1 MIYVYSC
8 ICAATAFTLIKRSPT
23 SLVNKRSYHVTAHG
37 DCCTIRTGK
46 ITQSWV
52 LVGSFKMFLSYPW
65 MITWSP
71 MTDRY
76 VYFTGGSNNHQSGW
90 ISYCH
95 QCQCLRTSKDRR
107 RVSKIGHHP
116 TPCFVQ
122 IWVALKKK
130 NRLKSHLHH
139 NPVPLKYTSYYP
151 SWPTNRYNIPH
162 THIYVHRSIYIHTYI
177 YIYYRSIHI
186 YIVYIYT

>member
-1 MIYVYSC
+1 MSQPMVIVVQSE
-8 ICAATAFTLIKRSPT
+8 LGKSPKVE
-23 SLVNKRSYHVTAHG
+23 SWLVVSK
-37 DCCTIRTGK
+37 C
-46 ITQSWV
+46 
-52 LVGSFKMFLSYPW
+52 FFSYPW

-130 NRLKSHLHH
+130 
-139 NPVPLKYTSYYP
+139 TSFKISSP
-151 SWPTNRYNIPH
+151 PQSCPTNIPVITRHGLQTDTTYHTH
-162 THIYVHRSIYIHTYI
+162 THIYTSVSIYIHTYI
-177 YIYYRSIHI
+177 YTHI
-186 YIVYIYT
+186 GVYIYIYIL